1 MVRPVAACELARAT
15 DQAVEDG
22 ARDLTLFMARSQLQ
36 PENVDRLT
44 AQLTH
49 VVASAAACG
58 GLARVVLMTSGMT
71 GEELRDGCRLA
82 VGCGVDM
89 VQGGAATTGDRAS
102 LSQLTQMRRE
112 LGAGVLL
119 KWMAPVRSLD
129 WFLVARAEG
138 VDRFWGG
145 VDYVLEQARDRQSW
159 GEQIR
164 VPRPRRGLLT
174 AGRVARRSIRPIGE
188 PCRRSGQAGSR
199 RSTSSQSARSVS
211 SPVTSSVIALVNG
224 TSWWI
229 ASTRRTPCLVVGGGV
244 DLSDQAVPVQDRH
257 RPVAPPPLRRRL
269 VHLELVV
276 ELEDLGH
283 ALAVEDEPVE
293 R

>member
-1 MVRPVAACELARAT
+1 MAVCTALNVQYDAWFDPSLPKLARAT

-71 GEELRDGCRLA
+71 GEEFRDGCRLA

-102 LSQLTQMRRE
+102 LSQFTQMRRE

-129 WFLVARAEG
+129 WFLVARPRAWTG
-138 VDRFWGG
+138 SGAAWTTSWSRPGTGSRGASRSVVPRPG
-145 VDYVLEQARDRQSW
+145 VDY
-159 GEQIR
+159 
-164 VPRPRRGLLT
+164 
-174 AGRVARRSIRPIGE
+174 
-188 PCRRSGQAGSR
+188 
-199 RSTSSQSARSVS
+199 
-211 SPVTSSVIALVNG
+211 
-224 TSWWI
+224 
-229 ASTRRTPCLVVGGGV
+229 
-244 DLSDQAVPVQDRH
+244 
-257 RPVAPPPLRRRL
+257 
-269 VHLELVV
+269 
-276 ELEDLGH
+276 
-283 ALAVEDEPVE
+283 
-293 R
+293 

>member
-1 MVRPVAACELARAT
+1 MDDDAREVLSVAGIAHRFDADLLDLALSDDDIVDRCQRAVELGLASVVCRPHRVAVAARAVEGSDVAVCTGLNVRYDAWSDPSLPELARAT

-36 PENVDRLT
+36 PENADRLT

-49 VVASAAACG
+49 VAASAAACG

-71 GEELRDGCRLA
+71 CGEIRDGCRLA
-82 VGCGVDM
+82 VSCGVDM

-145 VDYVLEQARDRQSW
+145 VEYVLEQARDRQSW

-164 VPRPRRGLLT
+164 VPRP
-174 AGRVARRSIRPIGE
+174 
-188 PCRRSGQAGSR
+188 
-199 RSTSSQSARSVS
+199 
-211 SPVTSSVIALVNG
+211 
-224 TSWWI
+224 
-229 ASTRRTPCLVVGGGV
+229 GV
-244 DLSDQAVPVQDRH
+244 DY
-257 RPVAPPPLRRRL
+257 
-269 VHLELVV
+269 
-276 ELEDLGH
+276 
-283 ALAVEDEPVE
+283 
-293 R
+293 

>member
-1 MVRPVAACELARAT
+1 MDDDAREVLSVAGIARRFDADLLDHALSDDDLVDRCQRAVELGLASVVCRPNRVAVTARAVEGSDVAVCTGLNVLYDAWFDPSLPELARAT

-58 GLARVVLMTSGMT
+58 GLSRVVLMTSGMT
-71 GEELRDGCRLA
+71 CEEIRDGCRLA
-82 VGCGVDM
+82 VSCGVDM

-145 VDYVLEQARDRQSW
+145 VEYVLEQARDRESW

-164 VPRPRRGLLT
+164 VPRP
-174 AGRVARRSIRPIGE
+174 
-188 PCRRSGQAGSR
+188 
-199 RSTSSQSARSVS
+199 
-211 SPVTSSVIALVNG
+211 
-224 TSWWI
+224 
-229 ASTRRTPCLVVGGGV
+229 GV
-244 DLSDQAVPVQDRH
+244 DY
-257 RPVAPPPLRRRL
+257 
-269 VHLELVV
+269 
-276 ELEDLGH
+276 
-283 ALAVEDEPVE
+283 
-293 R
+293 